1 MRVHAKAKG
10 IEPISGLRYSA
21 INPEA
26 QRWVHITGWQSVL
39 KCYERYG
46 PGRFRMSRNPGSGLS
61 RGSRRSYIP
70 ASPPMSRRRETRSAR
85 ISPTFAASC
94 APPSTPTG
102 RCAMCSGRLATAARG
117 CGRVLAPAA
126 IATLPKMGAPHG
138 QLRPAGRGGRGR
150 RARCAGDGAAAVGRQ
165 FPPAVAMARRLVPQ
179 TAEVLAQHLTAGPRA
194 LRPTIAPAEA

>member
-61 RGSRRSYIP
+61 RGSRRSYRP

-117 CGRVLAPAA
+117 CGRAA
-126 IATLPKMGAPHG
+126 GCWRPRRSRRCRKWVRRTGNFDQQAAVDAAVARVAQAMVRPLSAGNSRPLLPW
-138 QLRPAGRGGRGR
+138 RGGWFR
-150 RARCAGDGAAAVGRQ
+150 RPPRCW
-165 FPPAVAMARRLVPQ
+165 PS
-179 TAEVLAQHLTAGPRA
+179 T
-194 LRPTIAPAEA
+194 

>member
-1 MRVHAKAKG
+1 LCTSEHADWAMR
-10 IEPISGLRYSA
+10 Y
-21 INPEA
+21 
-26 QRWVHITGWQSVL
+26 VL
-39 KCYERYG
+39 WTPRDRG
-46 PGRFRMSRNPGSGLS
+46 ARLWAGS
-61 RGSRRSYIP
+61 
-70 ASPPMSRRRETRSAR
+70 
-85 ISPTFAASC
+85 
-94 APPSTPTG
+94 
-102 RCAMCSGRLATAARG
+102 
-117 CGRVLAPAA
+117 RVLAPAA